1 MGSDQDVI
9 PVGIY
14 WDQQVWD
21 LARSAYVADL
31 DSDPASPDAFVGWLH
46 QAIDR
51 YAARTPAA
59 RAQLLAELE
68 AALDAE
74 AGAGVGAGV
83 RGISKT
89 YPLKQHTIDALEQ
102 AIVDDRRDLGRMVSR
117 SGFVQEAARAAAV
130 EARRRRG
137 RELPPAPA
145 RLPNRPPRRAR

>member
-1 MGSDQDVI
+1 MSSDQDVI

-14 WDQQVWD
+14 WDQQLWD

-46 QAIDR
+46 QAIEK
-51 YAARTPAA
+51 YAVRTPAT
-59 RAQLLAELE
+59 RAQLLAEL
-68 AALDAE
+68 DAE
-74 AGAGVGAGV
+74 AGPEAGVGVGAGG

-89 YPLKQHTIDALEQ
+89 YPLKQRTIDALEQ

-117 SGFVQEAARAAAV
+117 SGFVQEAVRAAAA